1 MKKRN
6 IIFIVCSLT
15 TFILLLCTV
24 TYAGTINPNSF
35 KPGSVTTSGVGGA
48 INLAEKIIGGITAVG
63 TVVAVVVTLALGI
76 KYMLGSIEQ
85 RAEYKKSMM
94 PILFG
99 MMMLFGVSWIIKLIY
114 NIMTGI
120 NV

>member
-1 MKKRN
+1 MKIKN
-6 IIFIVCSLT
+6 VIFIIFLLIS
-15 TFILLLCTV
+15 LLLTIN
-24 TYAGTINPNSF
+24 TISYADTINPNDF
-35 KPGSVTTSGVGGA
+35 RPGQVHVSGGEKA
-48 INLAEKIIGGITAVG
+48 INLAEKIIGGITVVG

-76 KYMLGSIEQ
+76 KYMVGSIEQ
-85 RAEYKKSMM
+85 RAEYKKSMV

>member
-6 IIFIVCSLT
+6 IIFIVCILIF
-15 TFILLLCTV
+15 FIVFLGTV

-35 KPGSVTTSGVGGA
+35 KPGTVQTSDVGGA
-48 INLAEKIIGGITAVG
+48 IGLAEKIIGAITAVG

-76 KYMLGSIEQ
+76 KYMVGSIEQ
-85 RAEYKKSMM
+85 RAEYKKSMV

-114 NIMTGI
+114 NIMTNI
-120 NV
+120 KV